1 MGSILDETTANFMSK
16 WNQLPSHRRLKK
28 IENVTGRENDILFL
42 IKCQR
47 YAFDEWEIFQ
57 IVSDD
62 EQKVINFMDN
72 SYDEWEIIIKMT
84 INKVYRI
91 R

>member
-1 MGSILDETTANFMSK
+1 MGSILDETTTNFMSK
-16 WNQLPSHRRLKK
+16 WNQLPSYKRLKK
-28 IENVTGRENDILFL
+28 IENVTDRGNDILFL

-57 IVSDD
+57 IVSDQ
-62 EQKVINFMDN
+62 EQKVIDFFERN
-72 SYDEWEIIIKMT
+72 YDDWEIIIKMT

>member
-1 MGSILDETTANFMSK
+1 MSSIIDATTNNYMPY
-16 WNQLPSHRRLKK
+16 WNRLPSWKRLKE
-28 IENVTGRENDILFL
+28 IEKVANRENDILFL

-47 YAFDEWEIFQ
+47 YAFDEWEIVQ
-57 IVSDD
+57 VVSDD
-62 EQKVINFMDN
+62 EQKVIDFFDN
-72 SYDEWEIIIKMT
+72 SYDDWEIIIKMT